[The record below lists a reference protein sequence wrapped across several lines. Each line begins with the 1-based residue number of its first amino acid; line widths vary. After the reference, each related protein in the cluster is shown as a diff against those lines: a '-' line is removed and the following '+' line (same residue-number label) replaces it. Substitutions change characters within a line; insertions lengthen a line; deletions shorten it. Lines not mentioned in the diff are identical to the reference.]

1 MEQQTTRVSGAT
13 GNRIRIE
20 PSTVRLAGD
29 GVELTADIFGPDEAP
44 PVLLLHGGGQT
55 RHAWANTGRALASA
69 GWRAI
74 ALDLR
79 GHGDSDWPVSGEYD
93 LEHFAADLQVVIR
106 ELGRPPAVV
115 GASLGGMMALT
126 AQRLS
131 ETQLYSAVVLVDIT
145 PRMESAGV
153 ERIVGF
159 MMAHPAGFASLEQ
172 AADAIA
178 AYRPNKPRPADLSGL
193 ERTLR
198 QTSDGRWHWRWD
210 ARFLTTKFQA
220 TQDGVE
226 ALDSKRELMEERLLA
241 GARRVAVPTLLVR
254 GALSDIV
261 APEGVAAF
269 LEAVPHADYV
279 DVEDAGHM
287 VSGDQNDA
295 FTTAVI
301 DFLKRT
307 PRNSS

>member
-1 MEQQTTRVSGAT
+1 ME
-13 GNRIRIE
+13 NRIHIE
-20 PSTVRLAGD
+20 SSTVRLAGD
-29 GVELTADIFGPDEAP
+29 GVELTADIFGSEEAP

-55 RHAWANTGRALASA
+55 RHAWSNTGKALAAA

-79 GHGDSDWPVSGEYD
+79 GHGDSDWPESGEYD
-93 LEHFAADLQVVIR
+93 PEHFAADLQVVIR

-131 ETQLYSAVVLVDIT
+131 KTQLYSAVVLVDIT
-145 PRMESAGV
+145 PRMERVGV

-159 MMAHPAGFASLEQ
+159 MLAHPDGFGSLEA

-178 AYRPNKPRPADLSGL
+178 AYRPNKPRPADPSGL

-198 QTSDGRWHWRWD
+198 QTPDGRWHWRWD

-220 TQDGVE
+220 SQDGVE
-226 ALDSKRELMEERLLA
+226 ALDSRRESMEERLLA
-241 GARRVAVPTLLVR
+241 GARRVEVPTLLVR
-254 GALSDIV
+254 GALSDLV
-261 APEGVAAF
+261 SPEGASAF
-269 LEAVPHADYV
+269 LNAVPHADYV
-279 DVEDAGHM
+279 DVENAGHM

-301 DFLKRT
+301 DFLKGT
-307 PRNSS
+307 PRDSS